1 MDSKIDPR
9 RRALVGG
16 FAAGAALAAG
26 APAAAQ
32 AIRSDARRSIL
43 SGQSALVTGAARGIG
58 RAVAVRLAREGADV
72 AILDLAGQIESV
84 PYPMARPSDLYETK
98 RLVEAEG
105 GRALIIRADVRDR
118 KAMGDAVQQAVG
130 AFGKLDILVPNAG
143 VLTFAPLHEMTD
155 AQWDDVIDVNLTGVA
170 RSIQAALPHML
181 ERRYGRIVVVNSC
194 NSRFGSAQSAS
205 YNASKWGVLGLVK
218 CAAVEYAKQGIT
230 VNAVNPTGVRTP
242 MIINEAT
249 LRWADPQNPGP
260 QAIDRFLRTS
270 LNAQDVGLIEP
281 EDVAA
286 VIPFLCS
293 ADSHRITGEAIDV
306 AAGANV
312 RWNS

>member
-1 MDSKIDPR
+1 MTFETDPAR
-9 RRALVGG
+9 RSFVGTLAFG
-16 FAAGAALAAG
+16 TALAIG
-26 APAAAQ
+26 GGAAAQ
-32 AIRSDARRSIL
+32 TDQTGRRSPALI
-43 SGQSALVTGAARGIG
+43 GQSALVTGAARGIG

-72 AILDLAGQIESV
+72 AVLDIAGQIASV
-84 PYPMARPSDLYETK
+84 PYPMAQPADLEETK
-98 RLVEAEG
+98 RLVEGEG
-105 GRALIIRADVRDR
+105 RRALIIQADVRDR
-118 KAMGDAVQQAVG
+118 KAMSEAVRQAVQ

-143 VLTFAPLHEMTD
+143 VLTFAPLHEMKD
-155 AQWDDVIDVNLTGVA
+155 SEWDDVIDVNLTGVA
-170 RSIQAALPHML
+170 RTIQAALPHMV
-181 ERRYGRIVVVNSC
+181 ERRYGRIAVVNSC

-218 CAAVEYAKQGIT
+218 CAALEYAKQGIT

-242 MIINEAT
+242 MIINDAT

-260 QAIDRFLRTS
+260 QAIDHYLRTS

-281 EDVAA
+281 EDVAV

-293 ADSHRITGEAIDV
+293 PDAHRVTGEAIDV